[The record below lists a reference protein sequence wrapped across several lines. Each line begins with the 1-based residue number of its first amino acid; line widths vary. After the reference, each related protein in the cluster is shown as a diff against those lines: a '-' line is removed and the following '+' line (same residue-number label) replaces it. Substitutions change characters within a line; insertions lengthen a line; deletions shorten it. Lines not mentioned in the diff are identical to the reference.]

1 MRIVEQSQDRLVLEV
16 RPVGLMIVCVGLFL
30 LFLVLGFSMSAFLP
44 AMVGLAGLPEAPG
57 LGAMPSIPGMN
68 LLGYASVLPLLVAV
82 FLIKTRRATLDRASG
97 KVVLASRGVFGHSE
111 TSYPLSAL
119 QVATLESNRSEEGGT
134 TYRAVLR
141 FSDQAG
147 IVPLA
152 PYFTSG
158 SGPSRTV
165 NAINAWLG
173 PSSAPEGE
181 AITLT
186 GEQAAQ
192 ALAALQKLGI
202 VPPR

>member
-1 MRIVEQSQDRLVLEV
+1 MRIVEQSRDRLVLEV

-44 AMVGLAGLPEAPG
+44 AMVGLAGLPGAPG

-68 LLGYASVLPLLVAV
+68 LLGYAAVLPLLVGV

-97 KVVLASRGVFGHSE
+97 KVVLASRGVLGHSE

-119 QVATLESNRSEEGGT
+119 QAATLESNRSEEGGT

-141 FSDQAG
+141 FSDQTG
-147 IVPLA
+147 LLPLA
-152 PYFTSG
+152 PYFTG
-158 SGPSRTV
+158 GNGPARLV
-165 NAINAWLG
+165 NSINDWLG
-173 PSSAPEGE
+173 PSAAPDGQ

-186 GEQAAQ
+186 GEQAAE